1 MKKLFAVLMTLL
13 MFQLTANAGKID
25 KTIFQSGINKSAV
38 SVSVRDVSTGKN
50 VYSLNANTPKNP
62 ASTLKVITLTASAD
76 TLGKDYEF
84 STKLY
89 KSTNNDLYLK
99 LGADPFFTTFQLKKL
114 FAAAKAKNIIEPK
127 NVYIDNS
134 IFDNVEWG
142 EGWQWDDDLN
152 PLMPK
157 FSAYNL
163 DGNLLN
169 IALVPTRKDKPIE
182 IIPEE
187 FYPITFMNLVTTGEN
202 YNLNISK
209 NTNIADMINLEGTI
223 AKRTIVQLPTPNT
236 KLYFNLR
243 TKDAIRKH
251 KINYYGKYTSKAT
264 PTNNIYLVE
273 EINTPFQNA
282 IDAILKNSN
291 NMVAETVF
299 KLAGAKFASSQ
310 GTLEN
315 SQKMLNNY
323 FEKIGLTPDSV
334 KIVDGSGVSK
344 NNLLTADF
352 MTKFLVKNYDN
363 EILTSLAKPGEGTL
377 STRMLYFKD
386 NLRAK
391 TGTLSDV
398 STIAGYLTAR
408 NGKTYA
414 FNIMIN
420 DPKSTSQ
427 EKKTLEEY
435 ILRDIFEGRH

>member
-38 SVSVRDVSTGKN
+38 SISVRDVSTGKN

-169 IALVPTRKDKPIE
+169 IALVPTRKDKPVE

-209 NTNIADMINLEGTI
+209 NANIADMINLEGTI

-323 FEKIGLTPDSV
+323 FILKKSV
-334 KIVDGSGVSK
+334 
-344 NNLLTADF
+344 
-352 MTKFLVKNYDN
+352 
-363 EILTSLAKPGEGTL
+363 
-377 STRMLYFKD
+377 
-386 NLRAK
+386 
-391 TGTLSDV
+391 
-398 STIAGYLTAR
+398 
-408 NGKTYA
+408 
-414 FNIMIN
+414 
-420 DPKSTSQ
+420 
-427 EKKTLEEY
+427 
-435 ILRDIFEGRH
+435 

>member
-38 SVSVRDVSTGKN
+38 SISVKDISTGKN

-62 ASTLKVITLTASAD
+62 ASTLKLITLTASAD
-76 TLGKDYEF
+76 TLGKDYKF

-114 FAAAKAKNIIEPK
+114 FATAKAKNIIEPK

-169 IALVPTRKDKPIE
+169 IALVPTRKDKPVE

-209 NTNIADMINLEGTI
+209 NANIADMINLEGTI
-223 AKRTIVQLPTPNT
+223 AKRTIVQLPTPNP
-236 KLYFNLR
+236 KLYFSLR

-251 KINYYGKYTSKAT
+251 KINYYGKYTPKET
-264 PTNNIYLVE
+264 PTKNIYLVE

-323 FEKIGLTPDSV
+323 FEKIGLTPESV

-352 MTKFLVKNYDN
+352 MTKFLIKNYDN
-363 EILTSLAKPGEGTL
+363 EVLTSLAKPGEGTL

-398 STIAGYLTAR
+398 SAIAGYLTAR

-414 FNIMIN
+414 FDIMIN
-420 DPKSTSQ
+420 DPKTTSQ

-435 ILRDIFEGRH
+435 ILRDIFELRR